1 MANAPNRPGSPVSSP
16 LVGEGQGEGGTAA
29 APLPQPSPVKGEGDP
44 RELSWARAL
53 ALSVRML
60 ARDWRAGEL
69 RVLVVGLLIAV
80 SSLTTVAFFA
90 DRVRQALSL
99 EASQL
104 LGADLVIVSDR
115 PLDAAFAAEAQRRGL
130 RTVETVRFPSMALH
144 EGRSQL
150 SEIKAVAPGYPLK
163 GRLTVDD
170 GERPVDKPPD
180 AIPRSGTV
188 WVDERLLARLEMHVG
203 DSIALGIR
211 RFRVAAR
218 LTEEPETTVG
228 FLNLGPRLIMNLADL
243 PSTGLIQVG
252 SRVTYR
258 LGLTGTAQA
267 IRDFRA
273 FAQARAGPGQRVED
287 VRDARPEIR
296 SALER
301 AEKFLGLSALLSVF
315 LAAVAV
321 ALAARRYLKR
331 HLDGCAIMRCLGA
344 SQGLIVRLH
353 VQQFVALGFA
363 ASVVGCVVGFAGQA
377 VLSALLKPL
386 VGVELPLPGAVPVL
400 QGFVAGFVLLL
411 GFAIPPLVALRKVPP
426 LRVLRRDLGLPDT
439 AGMAGYALGV
449 LALAGLIL
457 WEAQDA
463 KVGVYVLGGGIGTMA
478 GCALVTWAL
487 MRAFAWTGA
496 RSGFA
501 WRFGLANLR
510 RRPLATI
517 TQVVALG
524 VGMMALVLLT
534 LVRGDLLASWK
545 QTLPPDAPNRFLVN
559 IQPDQLAPL
568 QAFFRDKGL
577 QPPELYPMTRGRLIA
592 RNGLPLSSA
601 DYPDDRAKRLID
613 REFNLSWAVR
623 MQPDN
628 VIVAGRWWN
637 EADRGRP
644 LLSVEEGIAK
654 TLGIKMGDKL
664 TYEIAGSPLVGEVA
678 SLRKVEWDSFRV
690 NFFVVASPGVL
701 EAYPTSYVTSFHLSP
716 DRAALTDQLVKRFP
730 NFLVIDVAA
739 VLSQVQRIMDQVVK
753 AVEFVFLFGLL
764 AGLVVLFAA
773 ISATHDERVFDAAIM
788 RTVGATGRQML
799 SAHAAEFAAIGAL
812 AGLLAAIGAS
822 LLGWVLATRV
832 LSVPYGVSPWVWL
845 VGLAGGTA
853 GVLLAGLLG
862 TRRVIRTPP
871 MQIFRETG

>member
-1 MANAPNRPGSPVSSP
+1 MTDRPPGTSLPSP
-16 LVGEGQGEGGTAA
+16 LVGEDQGEGGRAA
-29 APLPQPSPVKGEGDP
+29 SASPQPSPVKGEGVP
-44 RELSWARAL
+44 RELSWARGL
-53 ALSVRML
+53 TLSLRML

-69 RVLVVGLLIAV
+69 RVLVVGLLVAV

-90 DRVRQALSL
+90 DRVRQALTL

-104 LGADLVIVSDR
+104 LGADLVVVSDR
-115 PLDAAFAAEAQRRGL
+115 PLDAAFTAEAQRRGL
-130 RTVETVRFPSMALH
+130 RTVQTVRFPSMTLH

-150 SEIKAVAPGYPLK
+150 SEIKAIGPGYPLK

-170 GERPVDKPPD
+170 GEHPVEKPSD
-180 AIPRSGTV
+180 AIPLPGTV
-188 WVDERLLARLEMHVG
+188 WVDERLLARLEMRIG
-203 DSIALGIR
+203 DSVALGMR
-211 RFRVAAR
+211 RFRIAAR

-258 LGLTGTAQA
+258 LGLTGTAPA
-267 IRDFRA
+267 LREFRV
-273 FAQARAGPGQRVED
+273 FAESRARPGQRVED

-296 SALER
+296 SALDR
-301 AEKFLGLSALLSVF
+301 AEKFLGLSALLSVL

-331 HLDGCAIMRCLGA
+331 HLDACAIMRCLGS
-344 SQGLIVRLH
+344 SQRLIVRLH
-353 VQQFVALGFA
+353 VQQFVALGLA
-363 ASVVGCVVGFAGQA
+363 ASLVGCLVGFAGQA
-377 VLSALLKPL
+377 VLSALLRPL
-386 VGVELPLPGAVPVL
+386 VGVELPLPGFVPVL
-400 QGFVAGFVLLL
+400 QGLVAGFVLLL
-411 GFAIPPLVALRKVPP
+411 GFAIPPLVALRRVPT

-439 AGMAGYALGV
+439 AGMAGYVLGV
-449 LALAGLIL
+449 AALAALIL

-463 KVGVYVLGGGIGTMA
+463 KVGVYVLGGGMGTMA
-478 GCALVTWAL
+478 GCALVTWGL
-487 MRAFAWTGA
+487 MRALAWTGA
-496 RSGFA
+496 HGGFA

-510 RRPLATI
+510 RRPLATM

-545 QTLPPDAPNRFLVN
+545 KTLPPDAPNRFLVN
-559 IQPDQLAPL
+559 IQPDQLEPL
-568 QAFFRDKGL
+568 RGFLRDNGL
-577 QPPELYPMTRGRLIA
+577 QPPDLYPMIRGRLTA
-592 RNGLPLSSA
+592 RNGQPVSSA
-601 DYPDDRAKRLID
+601 DYADDRAKRLID

-628 VIVAGRWWN
+628 VIVAGRWWT
-637 EADRGRP
+637 ETDRGRP
-644 LLSVEEGIAK
+644 LFSVEEGIAK
-654 TLGIKMGDKL
+654 TLGIRMGDRL
-664 TYEIAGSPLVGEVA
+664 TYDIAGSRLDGEVA

-690 NFFVVASPGVL
+690 NFFVVAPPGVL
-701 EAYPTSYVTSFHLSP
+701 EPFPASYVTSFHLSS
-716 DRAALTDQLVKRFP
+716 DRSAFMDRLVKRFP
-730 NFLVIDVAA
+730 NFLVIDVAM
-739 VLSQVQRIMDQVVK
+739 VLGQVQRIMDQVVK

-788 RTVGATGRQML
+788 RTLGATGGQML

-822 LLGWVLATRV
+822 LLGWVLATRM
-832 LSVPYGVSPWVWL
+832 LNVPYAISPWIWL
-845 VGLAGGTA
+845 VGLMGGTA
-853 GVLLAGLLG
+853 VVLLSGLLG

-871 MQIFRETG
+871 MQIFREAG

>member
-1 MANAPNRPGSPVSSP
+1 MTSPSSQRSRFE
-16 LVGEGQGEGGTAA
+16 GEGVLT
-29 APLPQPSPVKGEGDP
+29 
-44 RELSWARAL
+44 ELSWWRGV

-104 LGADLVIVSDR
+104 LGADLVMVSDR
-115 PLDAAFAAEAQRRGL
+115 PIDAVFTAEAQGRGL

-150 SEIKAVAPGYPLK
+150 SEVKAVAPGYPLK
-163 GRLTVDD
+163 GRLTIDD
-170 GERPVDKPPD
+170 GSGAAEKPAQ
-180 AIPRSGTV
+180 AIPLPGTI
-188 WVDERLLARLEMHVG
+188 WADERLLARLDMRVG
-203 DSIALGIR
+203 DSIALGVR
-211 RFRVAAR
+211 RFRIAAR
-218 LTEEPETTVG
+218 LSEEPETSVG
-228 FLNLGPRLIMNLADL
+228 FLNLGPRLIMNLTDL

-258 LGLTGTAQA
+258 LGLAGTPEA
-267 IRDFRA
+267 IQGFRA
-273 FAQARAGPGQRVED
+273 FAQGRVSPGQRIED

-301 AEKFLGLSALLSVF
+301 AEKFLGLSALLSVL

-331 HLDGCAIMRCLGA
+331 HLDGCAVMRCLGA

-363 ASVVGCVVGFAGQA
+363 ASAAGCIVGFAGQA
-377 VLSALLKPL
+377 VLSTLLKPL
-386 VGVELPLPGAVPVL
+386 VGFDLPLPGVIPVS

-411 GFAIPPLVALRKVPP
+411 GFAIPPLVALRKLPP

-439 AGMAGYALGV
+439 AGMAGYVLGV
-449 LALAGLIL
+449 LALAALIL
-457 WEAQDA
+457 WEAQDPKIGA
-463 KVGVYVLGGGIGTMA
+463 YVLGGGIATMA
-478 GCALVTWAL
+478 GCALVTWVL
-487 MRAFAWTGA
+487 MRAFGWTKAHG
-496 RSGFA
+496 GFA

-524 VGMMALVLLT
+524 LGIMALVLLT

-545 QTLPPDAPNRFLVN
+545 KTLPPDAPNRFLVN
-559 IQPDQLAPL
+559 IQPDQLEPL
-568 QAFFRDKGL
+568 RAFFRAHGL
-577 QPPELYPMTRGRLIA
+577 QAPELFPMIRGRLIA
-592 RNGLPLSSA
+592 QNGVSVSSV
-601 DYPDDRAKRLID
+601 DYADDRAKRLID
-613 REFNLSWAVR
+613 REFNLSWAER

-628 VIVAGRWWN
+628 VIVTGRWWS
-637 EADRGRP
+637 EADRSRP
-644 LLSVEEGIAK
+644 FLSVEEGIAK
-654 TLGIKMGDKL
+654 TLRIKLGDKL
-664 TYEIAGSPLVGEVA
+664 TYEIAGSRLDAEVA

-690 NFFVVASPGVL
+690 NFFVVTPPGVL
-701 EAYPTSYVTSFHLSP
+701 DAYPASYVTSFHLAP
-716 DRAALTDQLVKRFP
+716 DRSPLMDQLVRRFP

-739 VLSQVQRIMDQVVK
+739 VLGQVQRIMDQVVK
-753 AVEFVFLFGLL
+753 AVEFVFLFGLV

-832 LSVPYGVSPWVWL
+832 LTVPYALSPWVWL
-845 VGLAGGTA
+845 LGLVGGMA
-853 GVLLAGLLG
+853 GVLMAGLLG

-871 MQIFRETG
+871 MQIFREAG

>member
-1 MANAPNRPGSPVSSP
+1 
-16 LVGEGQGEGGTAA
+16 
-29 APLPQPSPVKGEGDP
+29 
-44 RELSWARAL
+44 
-53 ALSVRML
+53 ML

-69 RVLVVGLLIAV
+69 HVLVVGLLIGV

-115 PLDAAFAAEAQRRGL
+115 PIDRLFGAEAQRLDL
-130 RTVETVRFPSMALH
+130 RMVETVRFPSMVLH

-163 GRLTVDD
+163 GRLIIDD
-170 GERPVDKPPD
+170 GEHAANRQVDG
-180 AIPRSGTV
+180 IPSPGTV
-188 WVDERLLARLEMHVG
+188 WVDERLLARLEMRVG
-203 DSIALGIR
+203 DGIALGVR
-211 RFRVAAR
+211 KFRVAAR
-218 LTEEPETTVG
+218 LNEEPETSVG
-228 FLNLGPRLIMNLADL
+228 FLNLGPRLIMNIADL

-258 LGLTGTAQA
+258 LGLAGTPDA
-267 IRDFRA
+267 IREFRT
-273 FAQARAGPGQRVED
+273 FSQARAGPGQRVED

-301 AEKFLGLSALLSVF
+301 AEKFLGLSALLSVL

-331 HLDGCAIMRCLGA
+331 HLDGCAVMRCLGA
-344 SQGLIVRLH
+344 SQALIVRLH

-363 ASVVGCVVGFAGQA
+363 ASVAGCVVGFAGQA
-377 VLSALLKPL
+377 VLSTLLKPL
-386 VGVELPLPGAVPVL
+386 VGFDLPLPGLLPVL

-439 AGMAGYALGV
+439 AGMAGYTLGV
-449 LALAGLIL
+449 VALAALVL
-457 WEAQDA
+457 WEAQDP
-463 KVGVYVLGGGIGTMA
+463 KVGVYVLSGGVGTMA
-478 GCALVTWAL
+478 VCALVTWAL
-487 MRAFAWTGA
+487 MRAFGWTGGHA
-496 RSGFA
+496 GFA

-524 VGMMALVLLT
+524 VGIMALVLLT

-545 QTLPPDAPNRFLVN
+545 KTLPPDAPNRFLVN
-559 IQPDQLAPL
+559 IQPDQLEPL
-568 QAFFRDKGL
+568 RAFFRENGL
-577 QPPELYPMTRGRLIA
+577 QAPELFPMIRGRLIA
-592 RNGLPLSSA
+592 RNGKPVSSN
-601 DYPDDRAKRLID
+601 DYADDRAKRLID
-613 REFNLSWAVR
+613 REFNLSWAQHT
-623 MQPDN
+623 QPDN
-628 VIVAGRWWN
+628 VIVAGRWWG
-637 EADRGRP
+637 ETDRGRR
-644 LLSVEEGIAK
+644 LLSVEEGIAR

-664 TYEIAGSPLVGEVA
+664 TYEIAGSTLEGEVA

-690 NFFVVASPGVL
+690 NFFVVVPPGVL
-701 EAYPTSYVTSFHLSP
+701 DAYPASFVTSFHLSS
-716 DRAALTDQLVKRFP
+716 DRSGLMDQLVKRFP
-730 NFLVIDVAA
+730 NFLVIDVAT
-739 VLSQVQRIMDQVVK
+739 VLGQVQRIMDQVVR

-822 LLGWVLATRV
+822 LLGWVLATQV
-832 LSVPYGVSPWVWL
+832 LTVPYSVSAWVWL
-845 VGLAGGTA
+845 VGLLGGTG
-853 GVLLAGLLG
+853 GVLAAGLVG
-862 TRRVIRTPP
+862 TRRVLRTPP
-871 MQIFRETG
+871 MQIFREAG